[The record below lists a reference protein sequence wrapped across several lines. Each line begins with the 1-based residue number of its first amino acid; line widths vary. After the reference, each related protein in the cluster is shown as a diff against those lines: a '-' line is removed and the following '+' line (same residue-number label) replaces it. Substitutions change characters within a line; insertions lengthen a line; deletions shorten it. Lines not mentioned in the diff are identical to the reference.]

1 MKDYTTIPAWGDLID
16 GLIIKGKS
24 VAIGVF
30 DLKGELLDAN
40 WAMIYFLDID
50 SKEKKPINSFVN
62 PEFSVFAAD
71 SHSGKIFE
79 GFLTIGNS
87 SDVSYSLEA
96 TVFRRDHR
104 ILVFAE
110 ANVPELF
117 EGNRR
122 MSQLNQEVN
131 NLQRQLIKEKMTLQD
146 TLKELMDTQQML
158 IHSENMNAM
167 SQLVAG
173 VAHEVNNPI
182 SFVYSNVFSLD
193 KYIGNIVHS
202 YTELE
207 QLIQTKCNEELIDL
221 AREIRKKN
229 DLDFLIDDITDI
241 TTQSKI
247 GLERVKTIIEDLRRF
262 SKLDEA
268 EMKSIDLIQNI
279 SSTILIAGLEL
290 RKRNIL
296 YKLIAPEKLMVECY
310 PGQLNQA
317 LLNLILNAAHAIEA
331 DGNLTITVT
340 ETEHDV
346 TISVLD
352 DGCGIPPEIKD
363 KIFDPFFTT
372 KPVGSGTGIG
382 LSITH
387 KIITE
392 MHKGTIQMESTP
404 GEGTCF
410 ILSIPKQAYEIKG
423 KE

>member
-1 MKDYTTIPAWGDLID
+1 MKDYTTIPAWDDLID

-40 WAMIYFLDID
+40 WAMIYFLEFD

-62 PEFSVFAAD
+62 PEFSVFAED

-87 SDVSYSLEA
+87 SNVSYSLEA
-96 TVFRRDHR
+96 TVFRRDQSV
-104 ILVFAE
+104 LVFAE

-146 TLKELMDTQQML
+146 TVKELRDTQQML

-182 SFVYSNVFSLD
+182 AFVYSNVFSLD
-193 KYIGNIVHS
+193 KYIGDIVHS

-207 QLIQTKCNEELIDL
+207 QLIEARCNEELIDL

-229 DLDFLIDDITDI
+229 DLDFLIDDIADI
-241 TTQSKI
+241 TKQSKI
-247 GLERVKTIIEDLRRF
+247 GLERIKTIIEDLRRF

-296 YKLIAPEKLMVECY
+296 YKLIAPEKLIVECY

-346 TISVLD
+346 TVAVLD

-382 LSITH
+382 LSITY

-392 MHKGTIQMESTP
+392 MHKGTIQVESTL
-404 GEGTCF
+404 GKGTCF

>member
-1 MKDYTTIPAWGDLID
+1 MKDYTTIPAWDDLID

-62 PEFSVFAAD
+62 PEFSVFAED

-79 GFLTIGNS
+79 GFLTIGNLGN
-87 SDVSYSLEA
+87 VSYSLEA
-96 TVFRRDHR
+96 TVFRRDHS

-146 TLKELMDTQQML
+146 TVKELRDTQLML
-158 IHSENMNAM
+158 IHSENMIAM
-167 SQLVAG
+167 SKLIVG

-182 SFVYSNVFSLD
+182 AFVYSNVFSLD
-193 KYIGNIVHS
+193 KYIGDIVHS
-202 YTELE
+202 YAELE

-229 DLDFLIDDITDI
+229 DLDFLIDDIADI
-241 TTQSKI
+241 TKQSKI
-247 GLERVKTIIEDLRRF
+247 GLERIKTIVEDLRKF

-268 EMKSIDLIQNI
+268 EMKSIDLIENI
-279 SSTILIAGLEL
+279 SSTILIANLEL
-290 RKRNIL
+290 HKRNIL
-296 YKLIAPEKLMVECY
+296 YKLIAPEKLMVKCY

-317 LLNLILNAAHAIEA
+317 LLNLIINAAQAIGA
-331 DGNLTITVT
+331 DGNLTIAVT

-352 DGCGIPPEIKD
+352 DGCGISPEIKD
-363 KIFDPFFTT
+363 KIFDAFFTT
-372 KPVGSGTGIG
+372 KPVGSGTGLG
-382 LSITH
+382 LSITY

-392 MHKGTIQMESTP
+392 MHKGTIHVESTP
-404 GEGTCF
+404 GKGTCF

-423 KE
+423 KK